1 MNLKRPL
8 PKGAVIGG
16 IVGAGLLVLL
26 VGWFGLVRPQSHKAA
41 SIAKQTAA
49 VQQEIASNLAQIAA
63 EKTAAAVPAAPQI
76 RVADVYKLAKAMPS
90 NVDMPDILLEL
101 DQVAKDSGVQLQ
113 SISPSPPTPDGKI
126 DLNLSVEGDFF
137 TVTDLLYRLRNF
149 VSVRDGALEASGRLF
164 DVDNLSLSPSGG
176 SKLSASISLHTY
188 QYVPAAP
195 VAPVTPVAPV
205 STDTSSTSTDT
216 TTTTTTTPSSDTP
229 PSGPSAAGAP

>member
-1 MNLKRPL
+1 MKLKRPL

-26 VGWFGLVRPQSHKAA
+26 IGWFGLVRPQSHKAA
-41 SIAKQTAA
+41 SLAKQTAA
-49 VQQEIASNLAQIAA
+49 VQQEIATNLTQIAA
-63 EKTAAAVPAAPQI
+63 QKTASAVPAAPQI

-101 DQVAKDSGVQLQ
+101 DQVAKDAGVELQ
-113 SISPSPPTPDGKI
+113 GISPSAPDPTGKI
-126 DLNLSVEGDFF
+126 ALELTVNGDFF

-149 VSVRDGALEASGRLF
+149 VSVRNGTLEASGRLF
-164 DVDNLSLSPSGG
+164 DVDNLSISPSSG
-176 SKLSASISLHTY
+176 SKVSAAISLHTY

-195 VAPVTPVAPV
+195 VAPVAPA

-216 TTTTTTTPSSDTP
+216 TTTTTPSSDTS
-229 PSGPSAAGAP
+229 SGPSAAGAP

>member
-1 MNLKRPL
+1 MKLKRPL

-26 VGWFGLVRPQSHKAA
+26 IGWFGVVRPQSHKAA
-41 SIAKQTAA
+41 SLAKQTAA
-49 VQQEIASNLAQIAA
+49 VQQEIATNLAQIAA

-101 DQVAKDSGVQLQ
+101 DQVAKDAGVQLQ
-113 SISPSPPTPDGKI
+113 TISPGAPDPTGKI
-126 DLNLSVEGDFF
+126 ALALTVEGDFF

-164 DVDNLSLSPSGG
+164 DVDNLSISPSGG
-176 SKLSASISLHTY
+176 SKVSAAISLHTY

-195 VAPVTPVAPV
+195 VAPVAPV
-205 STDTSSTSTDT
+205 TPPASTDTSSTSTDT
-216 TTTTTTTPSSDTP
+216 TTIPSPDTP

>member
-1 MNLKRPL
+1 MKLKRPL

-26 VGWFGLVRPQSHKAA
+26 IGWFGVVRPQSHKAA
-41 SIAKQTAA
+41 SLAKQTAA
-49 VQQEIASNLAQIAA
+49 VQQEIATNLAQIAA

-101 DQVAKDSGVQLQ
+101 DQVAKDAGVQLQ
-113 SISPSPPTPDGKI
+113 TISPGAPDPTGKI
-126 DLNLSVEGDFF
+126 ALAITVEGDVF

-164 DVDNLSLSPSGG
+164 DVDNLSISPSGG
-176 SKLSASISLHTY
+176 SKVSAAISLHTY

-195 VAPVTPVAPV
+195 VAPVAPV
-205 STDTSSTSTDT
+205 TPPASTDTSSTSTDT
-216 TTTTTTTPSSDTP
+216 TTIPSPDTP

>member
-1 MNLKRPL
+1 MKLKRPL

-26 VGWFGLVRPQSHKAA
+26 IGWFGVVRPQSHKAA
-41 SIAKQTAA
+41 SLAKQTAA
-49 VQQEIASNLAQIAA
+49 VQQEIATNLAQIAA

-101 DQVAKDSGVQLQ
+101 DQVAKDAGVQLQ
-113 SISPSPPTPDGKI
+113 TISPGAPDPTGKI
-126 DLNLSVEGDFF
+126 ALAITVEGDFF

-164 DVDNLSLSPSGG
+164 DVDNLSISPSGG
-176 SKLSASISLHTY
+176 SKVSAAISLHTY

-195 VAPVTPVAPV
+195 VAPVAPV
-205 STDTSSTSTDT
+205 TPPASTDTSSTSTDT
-216 TTTTTTTPSSDTP
+216 TTIPSPDTP

>member
-16 IVGAGLLVLL
+16 IVGTGLLVLL
-26 VGWFGLVRPQSHKAA
+26 IGWFGLVRPQSHKAA
-41 SIAKQTAA
+41 SLAKQTAA
-49 VQQEIASNLAQIAA
+49 VQQEIATNLAQIAA

-195 VAPVTPVAPV
+195 VAPVAPV
-205 STDTSSTSTDT
+205 STDTSSTSTD
-216 TTTTTTTPSSDTP
+216 TTTTTTPSSDTP

>member
-26 VGWFGLVRPQSHKAA
+26 VGWFVLVRPQSQKAA
-41 SIAKQTAA
+41 SLVKQTAA
-49 VQQEIASNLAQIAA
+49 VQQEITTNLAQIAA
-63 EKTAAAVPAAPQI
+63 QKTAAAVPAAPQI

-90 NVDMPDILLEL
+90 DVDMPDILLEL
-101 DQVAKDSGVQLQ
+101 DQVTKDAGVKLQ
-113 SISPSPPTPDGKI
+113 TISPSPPDPTGKI
-126 DLNLSVEGDFF
+126 ALALNVEGDFF

-164 DVDNLSLSPSGG
+164 DVDNLSITPSGG
-176 SKLSASISLHTY
+176 SKVLASIALHTY

-195 VAPVTPVAPV
+195 VAPAAPFV
-205 STDTSSTSTDT
+205 PASTDTSSTSTDT
-216 TTTTTTTPSSDTP
+216 TTTTSPDTP